1 MLCRSHAGSLC
12 GVLSRVVSATEHRF
26 HFSELRGLKA
36 TGRRQARTK
45 RLELQRRHSLE
56 HIDLLDTGFHD
67 GANPTEKGKRSVSVT
82 VFQSGLQSR
91 KLVENLLEPEL
102 IDLMN
107 GDEQQLI
114 VLRAIG
120 EWLLQRQEF
129 IDLEIG
135 RIGDGFLMICRRH

>member
-1 MLCRSHAGSLC
+1 
-12 GVLSRVVSATEHRF
+12 
-26 HFSELRGLKA
+26 
-36 TGRRQARTK
+36 
-45 RLELQRRHSLE
+45 
-56 HIDLLDTGFHD
+56 
-67 GANPTEKGKRSVSVT
+67 VSVT

-114 VLRAIG
+114 VLRSIG